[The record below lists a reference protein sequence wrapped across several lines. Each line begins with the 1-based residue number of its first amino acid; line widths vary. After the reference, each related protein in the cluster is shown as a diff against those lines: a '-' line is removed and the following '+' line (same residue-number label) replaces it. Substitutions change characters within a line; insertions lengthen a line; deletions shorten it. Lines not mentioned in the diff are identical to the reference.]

1 MPAEPASDDPIK
13 QEESCDAWNGGSIPP
28 LGGAQNM
35 SDLIRSPIGRS
46 PTARIMPIHW
56 RTAGQEDDTGT
67 RRRGEMR
74 DKFLYIMIL
83 VLIAIAFFEGGYI
96 LGYLKRDEI
105 KTKLQQ
111 VNEWVIDHGGR
122 IVALET
128 IQKKAEGPPL
138 RQGSGGQGKQ

>member
-1 MPAEPASDDPIK
+1 
-13 QEESCDAWNGGSIPP
+13 
-28 LGGAQNM
+28 
-35 SDLIRSPIGRS
+35 
-46 PTARIMPIHW
+46 
-56 RTAGQEDDTGT
+56 
-67 RRRGEMR
+67 MR